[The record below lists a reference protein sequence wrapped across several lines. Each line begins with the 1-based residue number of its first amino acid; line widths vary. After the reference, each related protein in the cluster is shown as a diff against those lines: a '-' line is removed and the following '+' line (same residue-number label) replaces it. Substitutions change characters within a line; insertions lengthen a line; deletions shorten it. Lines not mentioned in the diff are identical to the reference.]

1 MAKGRPTPK
10 KKRAP
15 AGSEQLVKHVNDLIA
30 CAVTQDD
37 ALKKALELLQSAL
50 GSNAVIALL
59 LNDLDHS
66 FRVTEQFGLTAKQRR
81 GLSVIPPSVA
91 RLAGQEQTPSLASK
105 NNGVVLVFTE
115 AESQRS
121 GISSAFVYYLVRSE
135 RVIGALAFSRNK
147 GQFDKDSV
155 KVLDSV
161 APLIALLAEN
171 KFYKEKANDIA
182 GFVNL
187 DGLTGLYNHRYF
199 QENLSKELLKAQ
211 RFRYKVSLL
220 MIDIDHF
227 KNFNDKYGHPQGD
240 STLKEISQII
250 KKTIRAYDAPA
261 RYGGEEF
268 AVVLP
273 YADNNQAFRVAERM
287 RKAVTAYPFQGR
299 SARERLQATI
309 SIGVATYPSNARTK
323 AELVDR
329 ADQALYLAKSEG
341 RNRVCLSLASSSDLV
356 KVGFCPAAFTSP
368 YYADILLGLE
378 DVVKEIKQ
386 IELSVRA
393 PERESN
399 YQVLPALFRQFVADK
414 PDAIA
419 VCTQSPTAVQDL
431 QILHQANIPVFFF
444 NVPEKI
450 HDNNIR
456 SYVGYEQQ
464 EAGKTVAKYLARL
477 LRGRGRVAI
486 LEGLPEPTNRLRVLG
501 FRKALKAF
509 PEMTIVASE
518 RGDWLP
524 TLSRKA
530 TEALLRQHADL
541 DAIFAVSDAMALGAV
556 EAAKAKGKLGRIFI
570 VGLDGTRDALQSI
583 KEGGLTATLNTSPR
597 EMGRI
602 LLRTI
607 VRGLIKEEKISRQI
621 HSPIGIVTVENV
633 DQALNP

>member
-1 MAKGRPTPK
+1 M
-10 KKRAP
+10 
-15 AGSEQLVKHVNDLIA
+15 
-30 CAVTQDD
+30 
-37 ALKKALELLQSAL
+37 
-50 GSNAVIALL
+50 
-59 LNDLDHS
+59 
-66 FRVTEQFGLTAKQRR
+66 
-81 GLSVIPPSVA
+81 
-91 RLAGQEQTPSLASK
+91 
-105 NNGVVLVFTE
+105 
-115 AESQRS
+115 
-121 GISSAFVYYLVRSE
+121 
-135 RVIGALAFSRNK
+135 
-147 GQFDKDSV
+147 
-155 KVLDSV
+155 
-161 APLIALLAEN
+161 
-171 KFYKEKANDIA
+171 
-182 GFVNL
+182 
-187 DGLTGLYNHRYF
+187 
-199 QENLSKELLKAQ
+199 
-211 RFRYKVSLL
+211 
-220 MIDIDHF
+220 
-227 KNFNDKYGHPQGD
+227 
-240 STLKEISQII
+240 
-250 KKTIRAYDAPA
+250 
-261 RYGGEEF
+261 
-268 AVVLP
+268 
-273 YADNNQAFRVAERM
+273 
-287 RKAVTAYPFQGR
+287 
-299 SARERLQATI
+299 
-309 SIGVATYPSNARTK
+309 
-323 AELVDR
+323 
-329 ADQALYLAKSEG
+329 
-341 RNRVCLSLASSSDLV
+341 
-356 KVGFCPAAFTSP
+356 
-368 YYADILLGLE
+368 
-378 DVVKEIKQ
+378 VKEIKQ

-450 HDNNIR
+450 RDNNIR

-486 LEGLPEPTNRLRVLG
+486 LEGLPEPTNRLRVFG
-501 FRKALKAF
+501 FRKAMKAF